1 MEQIPIL
8 FTNQSFSVC
17 STVHV
22 LLKVKKNFQKFHCI
36 ANKGQFLKK
45 KFSRKRNTKI
55 CRKFKILQNSFCK
68 ACVVHFKWKK
78 KFWYFLTDILLFVC
92 QAIHSNV
99 GQLFVCWFVH
109 VQSSNYE
116 TWKKRRNFKCKMS
129 TWSNIWDL
137 AFAILLQII
146 MTFAVLGNQL
156 GGHNSFEI
164 V

>member
-78 KFWYFLTDILLFVC
+78 SFDISWQIFSCSFVKLYIPMWDNCLFVGLFM
-92 QAIHSNV
+92 SNPPITKLEKKEEISSAKCLLDRTF
-99 GQLFVCWFVH
+99 GIWHL
-109 VQSSNYE
+109 QSFY
-116 TWKKRRNFKCKMS
+116 K
-129 TWSNIWDL
+129 L
-137 AFAILLQII
+137 
-146 MTFAVLGNQL
+146 
-156 GGHNSFEI
+156 
-164 V
+164 